1 MSMLMLVNPKK
12 RRTAKQKAAT
22 RKLVAFN
29 KSRRRQRGSVSV
41 PRPRKRGRS
50 ITRSRTVK
58 TSTTRRRNPKRRNIT
73 DRMIKTATNGLYGS
87 LGAIA
92 GSIVGNYL
100 PLPANLKVGNMAI
113 AVNALIGIA
122 TGYTVSNFMDRRI
135 GEEMAQGAV
144 TVALHGTMKNMLT
157 GMMPGLALSDD
168 LLGYEDYNGLLG
180 HDDYNDDLSA
190 YVQGGNMLNAYDI
203 DESMG
208 YSGAGYTGEQ
218 PDQFDMI

>member
-1 MSMLMLVNPKK
+1 MSMLMLVNPKSRK
-12 RRTAKQKAAT
+12 RRSPAQKAAT

-29 KSRRRQRGSVSV
+29 KRRKYQRGSVAM
-41 PRPRKRGRS
+41 PRKKGRS
-50 ITRSRTVK
+50 VTRTRTVK
-58 TSTTRRRNPKRRNIT
+58 TATTRRRNPVRKTGIT
-73 DRMIKTATNGLYGS
+73 NRMIKTATNGLYGS

-92 GSIVGNYL
+92 GSVVGNYL

-113 AVNALIGIA
+113 VVNALIGIA
-122 TGYTVSNFMDRRI
+122 TGYTVSNFADRKI

-157 GMMPGLALSDD
+157 GMMPGLALADD

-190 YVQGGNMLNAYDI
+190 YVQGGNVLNAYVDN
-203 DESMG
+203 DMG
-208 YSGAGYTGEQ
+208 YSGAGYTG
-218 PDQFDMI
+218 DQGDPFDRI